1 MFIECCGT
9 YLFSFCLV
17 FWKTQRI
24 YRSGCKVTSGL
35 LLEGLLTFL
44 VISNC
49 PKKFK
54 LCENGKKD
62 FIQFELNCGP
72 DFFQPERSEQHC
84 CTPSGTHC
92 HIDVW
97 TNGVCR
103 SRSLQ
108 CYNSY
113 QDSQHIGEYSHYSC
127 PNTCV
132 SVMNDM
138 CRGVTWCQDD
148 YVDCG
153 PQLRRCSYTRYID
166 TLQHKFGWSWS
177 WSFL

>member
-113 QDSQHIGEYSHYSC
+113 QDSHWYQPTLHHQPFHGTHEIMDGWTLTIIVFAQT
-127 PNTCV
+127 N
-132 SVMNDM
+132 
-138 CRGVTWCQDD
+138 Q
-148 YVDCG
+148 
-153 PQLRRCSYTRYID
+153 TRYSI
-166 TLQHKFGWSWS
+166 LVSHAENKNKMK
-177 WSFL
+177 